1 VGRSTGE
8 KVDPVEYLGFVDAV
22 FEEVVSLEV
31 LVVVGIDDLVFKVDE
46 VGRNDV
52 VVYDL
57 IGDLRQEEVEVN
69 VVFPIEVLV
78 DWLCLRIGTADGLPG
93 RLHLLTI

>member
-1 VGRSTGE
+1 MGRSTGE
-8 KVDPVEYLGFVDAV
+8 EIDPVEYLGFVDAV

-31 LVVVGIDDLVFKVDE
+31 LVVVGVDDLVFEVDE

-69 VVFPIEVLV
+69 VVFPI
-78 DWLCLRIGTADGLPG
+78 
-93 RLHLLTI
+93 